1 MSSSTPL
8 IEQIRA
14 DLLQAIENDAVVL
27 PTLPEV
33 ALEIREAASDPDVNI
48 AMLATII
55 ENDSSIAARILRV
68 ANSSLLRGLQPIN
81 DVKGAIGRIGL
92 GYTSTL
98 VTTLAMQQIFLST
111 KESLNQRM
119 RSIWVQS
126 TDVAAISYTLAK
138 SQLHLK
144 PELATLAGIIHQ
156 IGALPILSYAVGR
169 GFLRDHPELLDQALL
184 ELSPEVGRRILE
196 VWGFAQELIVVPE
209 GCADFSRDIEKA
221 DYADI
226 VTVAR
231 LQTYVGT
238 QHPLAEVDWAEVTAF
253 TRLGLPVTP
262 GESDE
267 AYQQQIELM
276 QGMLRD

>member
-196 VWGFAQELIVVPE
+196 VGGFAQELIVVPE

-253 TRLGLPVTP
+253 ARLGLPVTP

>member
-238 QHPLAEVDWAEVTAF
+238 QHPLAEVDWADVTAF
-253 TRLGLPVTP
+253 ARLGLPVTP
-262 GESDE
+262 GEGDE

>member
-1 MSSSTPL
+1 MNSSTPL
-8 IEQIRA
+8 IDQIRT

-33 ALEIREAASDPDVNI
+33 ALEIREAASDPEVNI
-48 AMLATII
+48 GMLATII

-126 TDVAAISYTLAK
+126 TDVAAISYTLAT
-138 SQLHLK
+138 SQPHLK

-184 ELSPEVGRRILE
+184 RLSPEVGRRILE
-196 VWGFAQELIVVPE
+196 VWGFADELIAVPE
-209 GCADFSRDIEKA
+209 GCADFQRDVKAA
-221 DYADI
+221 DYADV

-238 QHPLAEVDWAEVTAF
+238 QHPLAAVDWAEVKAF
-253 TRLGLPVTP
+253 ERLGLPVTP
-262 GESDE
+262 GKGDE

>member
-1 MSSSTPL
+1 VNSSTPL

-253 TRLGLPVTP
+253 ARLGLPVTP

>member
-253 TRLGLPVTP
+253 ARLGLPVTP
-262 GESDE
+262 GEGDE

>member
-1 MSSSTPL
+1 L

-238 QHPLAEVDWAEVTAF
+238 QHPLAEVDWADVTAF
-253 TRLGLPVTP
+253 ARLGLPVTP
-262 GESDE
+262 GEGDE

>member
-1 MSSSTPL
+1 MNSSTPL

>member
-1 MSSSTPL
+1 MNSSTPL

-253 TRLGLPVTP
+253 ARLGLPVTP

>member
-1 MSSSTPL
+1 VSSSTPL

>member
-169 GFLRDHPELLDQALL
+169 GFLRDHPELLDQTLL

-238 QHPLAEVDWAEVTAF
+238 QHLLAEVDWADVTAF
-253 TRLGLPVTP
+253 ARLGLPVTP
-262 GESDE
+262 GDRKSVV
-267 AYQQQIELM
+267 
-276 QGMLRD
+276 